1 MLHFEAGMVP
11 LQLPQSFQIRYHA
24 TVQLTWVVVFDKSV
38 PIFRAPTTEQNRM
51 NYQSLCDFLHLYPRQ
66 VTQAYRGRFKLLAV
80 AAYFPRAYH
89 FSHSTPPLVR
99 DVCIIGGVSQPGCQT
114 DYKEIAG
121 WPIKTGYRFRPFQS
135 GRPFRQRREVRV
147 VRSARSGPGKAYGG
161 MRPRRNEKSDRSQQR
176 TGTVSTI

>member
-1 MLHFEAGMVP
+1 MLHVEAGMVP

-51 NYQSLCDFLHLYPRQ
+51 NYQSLCDFLHLHPRQ
-66 VTQAYRGRFKLLAV
+66 VTQAYCSRFKLLAV

-99 DVCIIGGVSQPGCQT
+99 DVYIIGGVSLPAVT
-114 DYKEIAG
+114 L
-121 WPIKTGYRFRPFQS
+121 GYLFLLLNS
-135 GRPFRQRREVRV
+135 RQRFFN
-147 VRSARSGPGKAYGG
+147 
-161 MRPRRNEKSDRSQQR
+161 RPRSPILMTVLLFEGYETKYFLSRNW
-176 TGTVSTI
+176 